1 MTTTV
6 TPANVFSGP
15 ADVWVGAFGAT
26 EPAHAE
32 AEPAVGWTN
41 VGATDGGTTATIT
54 QTYFDHEVDQVDMP
68 VGAQRTGLG
77 ITAAT
82 TMAEATLENL
92 RRALNQVTSAATK
105 LEISAVNSNTEP
117 NYGAVLMQGPGP
129 AGAPRLFVIRRVLS
143 TENVAYANQKG
154 TKTGIP
160 VTFKGYFISSSIAP
174 FVIDD
179 TPAPV
184 GP

>member
-15 ADVWVGAFGAT
+15 ADVWVGTFGAT
-26 EPAHAE
+26 EPADAE
-32 AEPAVGWTN
+32 TDPTTGWTN

-54 QTYFDHEVDQVDMP
+54 QTYFDHEVDQVDMA
-68 VGAQRTGLG
+68 VGARRTGLG

-82 TMAEATLENL
+82 TMAEATLANL

-105 LEISAVNSNTEP
+105 IEISGDHSNAEP
-117 NYGAVLMQGPGP
+117 AYGAVLMQGPGP
-129 AGAPRLFVIRRVLS
+129 GGAPRLFVIRKVLS
-143 TENVAYANQKG
+143 TENVGYDNKKDA
-154 TKTGIP
+154 KTGIP
-160 VTFKGYFISSSIAP
+160 VTFKGYYISPSVAP

-179 TPAPV
+179 TPAA
-184 GP
+184 

>member
-15 ADVWVGAFGAT
+15 ADVWVGVFGVT
-26 EPAHAE
+26 EPANAGV
-32 AEPAVGWTN
+32 EPGVGWTN

-68 VGAQRTGLG
+68 VGAQRTALG

-82 TMAEATLENL
+82 TMAEATLANL
-92 RRALNQVTSAATK
+92 RRALNQAVSAATK
-105 LEISAVNSNTEP
+105 IEIDAKNSNSSP
-117 NYGAVLMQGPGP
+117 DYGAVLMQGPGP
-129 AGAPRLFVIRRVLS
+129 GVAPRLFVIRRVLS
-143 TENVAYANQKG
+143 TENIAYGNQKG

-160 VTFKGYFISSSIAP
+160 VTFKGYFVSASIAP

-179 TPAPV
+179 TPAV
-184 GP
+184 

>member
-15 ADVWVGAFGAT
+15 ADVWTGTFGAT
-26 EPAHAE
+26 EPADAE
-32 AEPAVGWTN
+32 AAPGVGWLN

-54 QTYFDHEVDQVDMP
+54 QTYFEHMVDQVDMA
-68 VGAQRTGLG
+68 VGARRTALG

-82 TMAEATLENL
+82 TMAEATLANL

-105 LEISAVNSNTEP
+105 IEISAENTNSEP
-117 NYGAVLMQGPGP
+117 NYAAVLLQGPGP

-143 TENVAYANQKG
+143 TENISYGNQKDA
-154 TKTGIP
+154 KTGIP
-160 VTFKGYFISSSIAP
+160 VTFKGYYISPSIAP

-179 TPAPV
+179 TPAAP
-184 GP
+184 